1 MVSALALAGR
11 THRVWLAVS
20 SILLRINHFVL
31 QEAEITSSD
40 FPVILAHLDVLKIR
54 SSLLD
59 LCFPSPS
66 HNCISL

>member
-40 FPVILAHLDVLKIR
+40 FPVILAPLDVRKSGVAFLTFVSQVLPITA
-54 SSLLD
+54 
-59 LCFPSPS
+59 
-66 HNCISL
+66 